1 MAAHGITKVLPTYPT
16 LGPASKDYMSQFDR
30 HFDNLAAAAT
40 NSGASFYQLAA
51 TTTTQYMEIKALL
64 ATLNTAS
71 NRASRSSS
79 YATSSATDSTPLVP
93 PTEAKWRIIQL
104 EAAVCNNWHCGYF
117 CSAHGWGVN
126 ENHTSENCRA
136 KKSGH
141 FSTATCDHP
150 AGPGKAINKGWENFL
165 STRRVSTRN

>member
-1 MAAHGITKVLPTYPT
+1 MAAHGITKVLPTHPT

-40 NSGASFYQLAA
+40 NSGASFYQLAV

-71 NRASRSSS
+71 NRASRLSS

-104 EAAVCNNWHCGYF
+104 EAAVCNNWNRGAFYYT
-117 CSAHGWGVN
+117 HGWDVN
-126 ENHTSENCRA
+126 KNHMSKNFCA
-136 KKSGH
+136 KKYVH
-141 FSTATCDHP
+141 VSTATNDHP
-150 AGPGKAINKGWENFL
+150 AGPGRAINKGWDTFL
-165 STRRVSTRN
+165 STKRVSTRT